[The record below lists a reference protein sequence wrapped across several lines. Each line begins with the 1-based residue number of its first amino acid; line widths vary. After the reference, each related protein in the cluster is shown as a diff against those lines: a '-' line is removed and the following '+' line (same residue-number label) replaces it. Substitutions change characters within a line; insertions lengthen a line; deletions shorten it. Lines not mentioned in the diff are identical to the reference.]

1 MLFSF
6 IADSNSRRTM
16 FFIVS
21 LACHLSAL
29 FFSLFKS
36 YTLLYIW
43 RGISG
48 ALVTTSLPIFLSILG
63 DIFPNSLRSTASV
76 ISSVVVGLGQLMGQ
90 TLSGFIG
97 SRFGWR
103 FFFQLTALLG
113 LLSLFIL
120 RCTRPPPSSPLVVD
134 FPYNGQADGVLA
146 PNTAERQ
153 KNEQLATLLEPA
165 EIETSMELEGEGMSL
180 DTSILRDVF
189 CIRSNWLRSVVLSL
203 PPSLRTGSS
212 RFDAL
217 GCLHHLPPQH
227 PHRRAQVLHRLR
239 LHAHP
244 RLRRRC
250 RTRQRGR
257 GRHLSLPVG
266 FLDSSHA
273 AAPSTS
279 RFSPSPS
286 PSAISSPCLSSRR
299 FSSSPPT
306 PSSSHWSSTRS
317 CSSVSACCS
326 ASRDP
331 ASAPCCSTSI
341 GRSAAPPSSPSAR
354 SSTTSGGSWDP
365 SSSSTSRS
373 GREERYGL

>member
-1 MLFSF
+1 MIPIWVSSFCTLSSIGSRLNTVFFCVGCPFSLLFSF
-6 IADSNSRRTM
+6 IADSNSRRNM

-29 FFSLFKS
+29 LFSLFKS
-36 YTLLYIW
+36 YTLLYVW

-113 LLSLFIL
+113 LLSLFVL
-120 RCTRPPPSSPLVVD
+120 RCSRRPLSSPLVVD

-153 KNEQLATLLEPA
+153 KNEQLATLLETA

-189 CIRSNWLRSVVLSL
+189 RIRSNWLRSRILSL
-203 PPSLRTGSS
+203 SPSLRTGSPWL
-212 RFDAL
+212 DAL
-217 GCLHHLPPQH
+217 GRLHHLPSQH
-227 PHRRAQVLHRLR
+227 PHRRTQVLHRLR

-244 RLRRRC
+244 RLRRGRRARQRC
-250 RTRQRGR
+250 RR
-257 GRHLSLPVG
+257 RHLPLPVRVVHR
-266 FLDSSHA
+266 SHVA
-273 AAPSTS
+273 VPSTS
-279 RFSPSPS
+279 RSCRSLS
-286 PSAISSPCLSSRR
+286 PSATSSRFRSSRR
-299 FSSSPPT
+299 SSNSLPTRSSS
-306 PSSSHWSSTRS
+306 R
-317 CSSVSACCS
+317 
-326 ASRDP
+326 
-331 ASAPCCSTSI
+331 
-341 GRSAAPPSSPSAR
+341 
-354 SSTTSGGSWDP
+354 
-365 SSSSTSRS
+365 
-373 GREERYGL
+373 

>member
-1 MLFSF
+1 MTPIWVSSFCTVSSVGSRLNTIFFCVGCPFSLLFSF
-6 IADSNSRRTM
+6 IADSSSRRNM

-29 FFSLFKS
+29 VFSLFKS

-113 LLSLFIL
+113 LLSLFVL
-120 RCTRPPPSSPLVVD
+120 RCIRYSILLPLVVD

-146 PNTAERQ
+146 PNTTERQ
-153 KNEQLATLLEPA
+153 KNEQPATLLEPA

-189 CIRSNWLRSVVLSL
+189 CIRSNWLRSRFLSL
-203 PPSLRTGSS
+203 SRSLRTRSP
-212 RFDAL
+212 RLNAL
-217 GCLHHLPPQH
+217 GRLHHLPSQH

-244 RLRRRC
+244 RLRRRGC
-250 RTRQRGR
+250 ARQRGC
-257 GRHLSLPVG
+257 GRHLPLPVRV
-266 FLDSSHA
+266 LPSSHVA
-273 AAPSTS
+273 VPSTS
-279 RFSPSPS
+279 RFSRSPS
-286 PSAISSPCLSSRR
+286 PSATSSRFLSSRR
-299 FSSSPPT
+299 SSNSPPT
-306 PSSSHWSSTRS
+306 PSSSRWSSTRS

-331 ASAPCCSTSI
+331 ASAPCCSTSTV
-341 GRSAAPPSSPSAR
+341 RSAAPP
-354 SSTTSGGSWDP
+354 
-365 SSSSTSRS
+365 
-373 GREERYGL
+373 